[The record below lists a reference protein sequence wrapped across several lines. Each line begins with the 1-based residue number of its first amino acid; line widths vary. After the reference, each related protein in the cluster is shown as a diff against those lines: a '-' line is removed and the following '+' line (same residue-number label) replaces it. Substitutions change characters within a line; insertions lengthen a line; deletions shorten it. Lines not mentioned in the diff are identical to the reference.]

1 MKNSNVSPRWFL
13 SLILALSLGFSVGFA
28 QEEPVDENAV
38 GGEID
43 PDTGLPVNE
52 SDPVGELEDGGD
64 PLDPNDPNLTGEP
77 GEGEHTEG
85 GDPLDPNDPNYTGEP
100 GESEQPGEGEG
111 EHTGGGDPLD
121 PNDPNYTGEPGEGE
135 QPGEG
140 EGEHTGGGDPGIIK
154 LTYEG
159 LPQAARDWIANSPHA
174 NANVVEVNLL
184 VNIVH
189 QTNGQPDIGDI
200 DPDTGLPFEPGED
213 EHHEGP
219 ETEESEGEDPAEM
232 LN

>member
-77 GEGEHTEG
+77 GEGEQPSEGEGELTGG

-100 GESEQPGEGEG
+100 GESEQPGEGP
-111 EHTGGGDPLD
+111 D
-121 PNDPNYTGEPGEGE
+121 
-135 QPGEG
+135 
-140 EGEHTGGGDPGIIK
+140 GGDPGIIK

>member
-1 MKNSNVSPRWFL
+1 MKNSNVSARWFL

-77 GEGEHTEG
+77 GEGEQPDG
-85 GDPLDPNDPNYTGEP
+85 GDPLDPNDPNF
-100 GESEQPGEGEG
+100 
-111 EHTGGGDPLD
+111 
-121 PNDPNYTGEPGEGE
+121 TGEPGEGE

-140 EGEHTGGGDPGIIK
+140 PDGGDPGIIK

>member
-1 MKNSNVSPRWFL
+1 MKNSNVSARWFL

-64 PLDPNDPNLTGEP
+64 PLDPNDPN
-77 GEGEHTEG
+77 
-85 GDPLDPNDPNYTGEP
+85 YTGEP
-100 GESEQPGEGEG
+100 GESEQPGEGP
-111 EHTGGGDPLD
+111 D
-121 PNDPNYTGEPGEGE
+121 
-135 QPGEG
+135 
-140 EGEHTGGGDPGIIK
+140 GGDPGIIK